1 MDLSSLFLRSLAAGV
16 RRRACVS
23 RRGGGDVL
31 SPPKN
36 VEWLVGVRRLRCVGA
51 AARLHAGAAGS
62 TSAAIRCPGRAR
74 AAGILSVGDSTRADN
89 GYS

>member
-16 RRRACVS
+16 CRRACVS
-23 RRGGGDVL
+23 RRCGGDVV
-31 SPPKN
+31 SRPEN
-36 VEWLVGVRRLRCVGA
+36 VEWLGVRRLRCVGA
-51 AARLHAGAAGS
+51 AARLHARAAGS

-89 GYS
+89 GYG